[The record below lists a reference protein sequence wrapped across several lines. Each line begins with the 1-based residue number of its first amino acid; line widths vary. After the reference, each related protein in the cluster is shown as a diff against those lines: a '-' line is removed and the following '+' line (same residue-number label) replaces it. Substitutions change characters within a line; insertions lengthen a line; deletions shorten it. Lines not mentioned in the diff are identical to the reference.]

1 MGLLVT
7 IGGIIMATFI
17 FGLGVLPA
25 FLIGVILLFVLTMYY
40 DKKGE
45 YGSGKPFVITL
56 IALFIIIYICV
67 SIIYK

>member
-1 MGLLVT
+1 MGIIAA
-7 IGGIIMATFI
+7 IGGVVMATFI

-25 FLIGVILLFVLTMYY
+25 LLIGVVLLFVLTMYY